1 MKLRRVLFL
10 LFVVFSCSSWQMPQ
24 TGEGL
29 TEEELFTESID
40 QTTPQRSMVQ
50 LLHATSDVKVSS
62 PTEPPSPPATT
73 VVHYI
78 SEPNDLPQERSTSAP
93 GSPGEVSHT
102 RDKYPKDL
110 FSVDDCRRG
119 WVILHIIGVVYM
131 IISLVVVCDQ
141 FFVPA
146 LRVITDKLEISNNV
160 AGATVMAA
168 GASAPRFF
176 ALCIGVLLI
185 HIPVGVGAIVG
196 PAVYNI
202 LFVIGMCALFS
213 QGVLHLTC
221 WPVFRDISFYIFD
234 FILLIIFFLDDVIMW
249 WESMILVASYTLYM
263 IFMKFDV
270 QIEQAFKSQ
279 LHKHRNVVKVI
290 SVEEPEKVS
299 VVLLMR
305 PRIGFFF
312 NHLINTIFCLL
323 CVYVFLTPV
332 MFSILIYTQNACS
345 KDDLPAGE
353 DGSGDA
359 QDNKEDS
366 KKDLDDSNQIEGNNE
381 SSEDR
386 EDAPLSLKWPD
397 TPCRRAWYLLLLP
410 IVVPLHLTLP
420 DVRKQKSRK
429 FFMITFLGSILWIAV
444 YSYFIIWW
452 SHQVGE
458 TFSIPDGL
466 MTIVVAVISSPVLI
480 TGIIVARKGL
490 GDMAVSSSVGCN
502 IFDITVGLPVP
513 WLLYSAIHGLASVVV
528 SSNGLICATVLLFLP
543 LFFVI
548 ISTAS
553 CKWKINKVL
562 AFTMLLLYFI
572 FLVLSVMLKNRIIV
586 CPVSI

>member
-1 MKLRRVLFL
+1 CVNKVKYYKVASNAHNL
-10 LFVVFSCSSWQMPQ
+10 L
-24 TGEGL
+24 TGPR
-29 TEEELFTESID
+29 EEYK
-40 QTTPQRSMVQ
+40 SMVQ

-312 NHLINTIFCLL
+312 NHLINTITGL
-323 CVYVFLTPV
+323 
-332 MFSILIYTQNACS
+332 FSIYKKNKKKTKQ
-345 KDDLPAGE
+345 KDTSLLE
-353 DGSGDA
+353 IHILFNA

>member
-290 SVEEPEKVS
+290 SVEEPEK
-299 VVLLMR
+299 
-305 PRIGFFF
+305 
-312 NHLINTIFCLL
+312 
-323 CVYVFLTPV
+323 
-332 MFSILIYTQNACS
+332 
-345 KDDLPAGE
+345 DDLPAGE